1 MRKRELCSHDGS
13 EESERTLLSSPN
25 PRPILLG
32 IRQTPR
38 AARPPVVHT
47 HWEHK
52 QLDIASALSMS
63 VVKVSKISR

>member
-1 MRKRELCSHDGS
+1 MSHDGS
-13 EESERTLLSSPN
+13 EESERTLLSSPIGPN